1 MRKRNV
7 DIRQAIETPLL
18 GFGVVL
24 LSLLCFLLLL
34 WVLIIIVR
42 IVLG

>member
-7 DIRQAIETPLL
+7 DIRQAIEAPLL

-24 LSLLCFLLLL
+24 LSLICFLLLL
-34 WVLIIIVR
+34 WALIVIVR

>member
-7 DIRQAIETPLL
+7 DMRQMIETPLL

-24 LSLLCFLLLL
+24 LSWSSFLLML
-34 WVLIIIVR
+34 WTLIIIVR
-42 IVLG
+42 IGLG

>member
-7 DIRQAIETPLL
+7 DIRQTIEAPLL

-24 LSLLCFLLLL
+24 LSLVCFLLLL
-34 WVLIIIVR
+34 WALIVIVR

>member
-7 DIRQAIETPLL
+7 DIRQTIETPLL

-24 LSLLCFLLLL
+24 LFLASFLLLL
-34 WVLIIIVR
+34 WALIIVVR

>member
-1 MRKRNV
+1 M
-7 DIRQAIETPLL
+7 RQAIEAPLL

-24 LSLLCFLLLL
+24 LALSCFLLLL
-34 WVLIIIVR
+34 WLLIIVVR

>member
-7 DIRQAIETPLL
+7 DMRQMIEAPLL

-24 LSLLCFLLLL
+24 LSLSCFLLML
-34 WVLIIIVR
+34 WTLIIIVR

>member
-18 GFGVVL
+18 GYGVVL
-24 LSLLCFLLLL
+24 LFLLAFMVLL
-34 WVLIIIVR
+34 WVLIILVR
-42 IVLG
+42 IVVG